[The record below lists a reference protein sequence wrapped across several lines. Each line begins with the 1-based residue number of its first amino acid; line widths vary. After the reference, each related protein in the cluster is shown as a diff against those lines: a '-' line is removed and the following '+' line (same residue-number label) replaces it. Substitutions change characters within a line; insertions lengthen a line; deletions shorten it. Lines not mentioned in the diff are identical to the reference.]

1 MNTRNFGIALVAG
14 LAFAALNIASVNAE
28 TTDVVG
34 SADGCS
40 WSYSDTFTADGAP
53 VSAITVSCPR
63 LPAQVASTQQ
73 S

>member
-14 LAFAALNIASVNAE
+14 LAFAASNIASVKAE
-28 TTDVVG
+28 PTDAAG
-34 SADGCS
+34 NADGCS
-40 WSYSDTFTADGAP
+40 WSYSDTVTADGTP